1 MVLKK
6 KRVNTTMMKKMME
19 LPLKVSTV
27 VELELERIA
36 IQARALLGEQ
46 RDSKMDALFKKIYDS

>member
-6 KRVNTTMMKKMME
+6 KRGNTTMMKKMME

-36 IQARALLGEQ
+36 IQARALFGEQ

>member
-1 MVLKK
+1 
-6 KRVNTTMMKKMME
+6 MMKKMME

-36 IQARALLGEQ
+36 IQARALFGEQ